1 MRYKRSISPNRT
13 TDGINNTWCFTFQLT
28 KYHKCNLSHS
38 QTRFLATATSQL
50 QMKITFSKCFLFF
63 PFRTCINFLLLYR
76 VELTYNLIDNRL
88 ILIFGLL
95 LDQSD
100 HFITKMCWLLLFS
113 FDRWPAISEANDR
126 SRWKTKLQSSLR
138 ACYDFFSLTA
148 ILSWR
153 FSSRQEKDMRIE
165 KGIDFQSLIIAL
177 SGRKASGVYTA
188 RFKPQWDVSYNP
200 YQK

>member
-1 MRYKRSISPNRT
+1 MRYKRSIPPNRT

-100 HFITKMCWLLLFS
+100 HFITKMCWQQVCFYS
-113 FDRWPAISEANDR
+113 FDLTDGRLLVKRMTGAGE
-126 SRWKTKLQSSLR
+126 KLSFKALCGH
-138 ACYDFFSLTA
+138 AMIFFFNSNFELK
-148 ILSWR
+148 I
-153 FSSRQEKDMRIE
+153 
-165 KGIDFQSLIIAL
+165 
-177 SGRKASGVYTA
+177 
-188 RFKPQWDVSYNP
+188 
-200 YQK
+200 